1 MGSGFIGFRVR
12 AEGLGSLL
20 GFSVT
25 PSFYPNVVGYI
36 PD

>member
-1 MGSGFIGFRVR
+1 MGSGFRGFRVL

-20 GFSVT
+20 GFAVT
-25 PSFYPNVVGYI
+25 PSFSPNVVGYI